1 MEVSSVVRLRYGVR
15 HPLCWIWAAV
25 SVLLGGIWFAA
36 GGGSSLAPW
45 QQAVVPA
52 ALVLGLLW
60 AQICVAPLDRWLK
73 RHPAPVLGLAAVLSF
88 LQMEIS
94 IGNPF
99 SSMIF
104 LGYLW
109 GVLIALAVY
118 LVLYAVLG
126 RVWMAGTAAS
136 AVFLIWGL
144 GSYYTLFFRG
154 LPLMPNDLMSIGTA
168 ANVLGNYTLELTDE
182 VLAIVV
188 LFVCQLQIFLAL
200 RHPRA
205 RRRWQTA
212 LAARLGCGAA
222 AVLWLWL
229 FCAGPLVPKQFHLY
243 EWSWQ
248 ENCYYQ
254 GYLETVMLRLEKL
267 FVKPPAGY
275 SEQQVEK
282 MAEEM
287 EPALPASDGAPPDV
301 ILIINESW
309 FDWN

>member
-1 MEVSSVVRLRYGVR
+1 
-15 HPLCWIWAAV
+15 
-25 SVLLGGIWFAA
+25 
-36 GGGSSLAPW
+36 
-45 QQAVVPA
+45 
-52 ALVLGLLW
+52 
-60 AQICVAPLDRWLK
+60 
-73 RHPAPVLGLAAVLSF
+73 
-88 LQMEIS
+88 
-94 IGNPF
+94 
-99 SSMIF
+99 
-104 LGYLW
+104 
-109 GVLIALAVY
+109 
-118 LVLYAVLG
+118 
-126 RVWMAGTAAS
+126 
-136 AVFLIWGL
+136 
-144 GSYYTLFFRG
+144 
-154 LPLMPNDLMSIGTA
+154 MPNDLMSIGTA

-275 SEQQVEK
+275 SE
-282 MAEEM
+282 
-287 EPALPASDGAPPDV
+287 
-301 ILIINESW
+301 
-309 FDWN
+309 